1 MLRLTMNKGAA
12 SLVTRLA
19 LASVYVKLFLEAAAP
34 AIGMAV
40 VADRGAACKQRIFE
54 HALDARAKPL
64 RSRFASLALRKQP
77 CLGVRR
83 HTGPEQRLADID
95 IAKPC
100 NDALVEEKGFERLR
114 LARSAFREIGR
125 REVDRK
131 RLDPESP
138 EQRMLRHV
146 FGKEKRHIA
155 EAAHIVITD
164 DIAVA
169 HAEHDMVVARI
180 GVVIVVKRPG
190 RLSAFRGFMK
200 DRKPPGH
207 AEMHGQ
213 TEPAFRFRDD
223 VLGAA
228 REAGHALA
236 QKPRCE
242 IRLEGKAQ
250 VGAIERDGF
259 KRGVFHGRGK
269 AAPDD
274 LHFGQFGHGQHLPQR
289 GRLASTFAVAFGGG
303 ETSLRPLHSFIEPPA
318 AFLSRA
324 EIKTKSRPIMAEL
337 PAKTATSDSPDPAKG
352 SRMISYRSEIDGI
365 RAIAIASVVL
375 FHGWSSAFPG
385 GYVGVDIFFV
395 ISGYLIT
402 SIIFNEMKAGKFTYL
417 SFYARRAR
425 RILPA
430 LLAMIAITTIA
441 AFLLFLPDDLIEYGK
456 MVIYT
461 MLFGGNFRLAAE
473 PGYFHHSMQE
483 NPLLHMW
490 SLSVEEQFYL
500 IWPTLL
506 ALMIRFLPERRHRLA
521 VLALG
526 VLSLAAAEAL
536 VHIWPRSAFFHLP
549 TRGWE
554 LLAGALLAMNF
565 VPRISSK
572 AVAESLSAIG
582 LAMMIAPLF
591 LYDKDTPFPGL
602 AALVPVLGCALVIYS
617 TDNERTRVAA
627 LLSWKPVV
635 FTGLISYSL
644 YLWHW
649 PIFAVA
655 SYELMRPLT
664 FLESLFCVIV
674 AVSAAVFSW
683 RFIEQPFRKPAK
695 RPAAA
700 PLRRE
705 WFFIPSIGRA
715 GQFAIALTALIIAC
729 GSFFQ
734 ESKGAAWRLPTEAR
748 IVLDR
753 VGKFAQCAPKKTGP
767 DFKECEFGDRPADLV
782 LWGDSHAQHYLP
794 LITKIYGSGTSFFS
808 GGCLPLQNA
817 QLINKSGRP
826 FTEGCQK
833 NNRYALERILAL
845 KPKIVVMA
853 SRWTQI
859 EDLPYGREG
868 RPTLYL
874 ATADGETTREASRR
888 TFARALDQ
896 TVSTL
901 RAAGIKVV
909 LMGQVPEMLLSPARC
924 FAPFQHPSWND
935 CGFVTRQE
943 ADRRQGF
950 VNSTL
955 KSVTENHRG
964 VFYFSP
970 FSEFC
975 DSSYCYAIKDRSLH
989 YFDNDHINIDGAI
1002 MLVDAFRRSLPQA
1015 FQLPSATQTLGPSPS
1030 GTNRG

>member
-1 MLRLTMNKGAA
+1 
-12 SLVTRLA
+12 
-19 LASVYVKLFLEAAAP
+19 
-34 AIGMAV
+34 
-40 VADRGAACKQRIFE
+40 
-54 HALDARAKPL
+54 
-64 RSRFASLALRKQP
+64 
-77 CLGVRR
+77 
-83 HTGPEQRLADID
+83 
-95 IAKPC
+95 
-100 NDALVEEKGFERLR
+100 
-114 LARSAFREIGR
+114 
-125 REVDRK
+125 
-131 RLDPESP
+131 
-138 EQRMLRHV
+138 
-146 FGKEKRHIA
+146 
-155 EAAHIVITD
+155 
-164 DIAVA
+164 
-169 HAEHDMVVARI
+169 
-180 GVVIVVKRPG
+180 
-190 RLSAFRGFMK
+190 
-200 DRKPPGH
+200 
-207 AEMHGQ
+207 
-213 TEPAFRFRDD
+213 
-223 VLGAA
+223 
-228 REAGHALA
+228 
-236 QKPRCE
+236 
-242 IRLEGKAQ
+242 
-250 VGAIERDGF
+250 
-259 KRGVFHGRGK
+259 
-269 AAPDD
+269 
-274 LHFGQFGHGQHLPQR
+274 
-289 GRLASTFAVAFGGG
+289 
-303 ETSLRPLHSFIEPPA
+303 
-318 AFLSRA
+318 
-324 EIKTKSRPIMAEL
+324 
-337 PAKTATSDSPDPAKG
+337 
-352 SRMISYRSEIDGI
+352 MISYRSEIDGI

-375 FHGWSSAFPG
+375 FHGWGSAFPG

-417 SFYARRAR
+417 NFYARRAR

-430 LLAMIAITTIA
+430 LLAMIVISTIA

-456 MVIYT
+456 IVIYT
-461 MLFGGNFRLAAE
+461 LLFGGNFRLAAT

-526 VLSLAAAEAL
+526 ALSLVAAEAL

-565 VPRISSK
+565 IPRIASK

-582 LAMMIAPLF
+582 LALMIAPLF

-617 TDNERTRVAA
+617 TENERTRVAA
-627 LLSWKPVV
+627 LLSWKPIV

-649 PIFAVA
+649 PIFAFT
-655 SYELMRPLT
+655 SYELLRPLT
-664 FLESLFCVIV
+664 FLESFLCVLV

-683 RFIEQPFRKPAK
+683 RFIERPFRKGAK
-695 RPAAA
+695 RPATA
-700 PLRRE
+700 PARPE
-705 WFFIPSIGRA
+705 WLFIPSIGRS
-715 GQFAIALTALIIAC
+715 GQFALLLTALLIAC

-734 ESKGAAWRLPTEAR
+734 ESKGAAWRLPPEAR

-767 DFKECEFGDRPADLV
+767 DFKECEFGDRPVDLV

-794 LITKIYGSGTSFFS
+794 LIAKIYGSGTSYFS
-808 GGCLPLQNA
+808 GGCLPVQNA
-817 QLINKSGRP
+817 QLITKSGKP
-826 FTEGCQK
+826 FTENCQK
-833 NNRYALERILAL
+833 NNRYAMERILAL

-868 RPTLYL
+868 RPMLYL
-874 ATADGETTREASRR
+874 ANADGETTREASRR

-901 RAAGIKVV
+901 TTAGIKVV

-924 FAPFQHPSWND
+924 FAPFQHPSWDD

-950 VNSTL
+950 VNATL
-955 KSVTENHRG
+955 KSMTENHRG

-975 DSSYCYAIKDRSLH
+975 DSAYCYAIKDRSLH
-989 YFDNDHINIDGAI
+989 YFDNDHINVDGAF

-1015 FQLPSATQTLGPSPS
+1015 FQLPGGTQTLGPSQS
-1030 GTNRG
+1030 GTDRG

>member
-1 MLRLTMNKGAA
+1 
-12 SLVTRLA
+12 
-19 LASVYVKLFLEAAAP
+19 
-34 AIGMAV
+34 MANTCHN
-40 VADRGAACKQRIFE
+40 ADAWQA
-54 HALDARAKPL
+54 
-64 RSRFASLALRKQP
+64 
-77 CLGVRR
+77 
-83 HTGPEQRLADID
+83 
-95 IAKPC
+95 
-100 NDALVEEKGFERLR
+100 
-114 LARSAFREIGR
+114 
-125 REVDRK
+125 
-131 RLDPESP
+131 
-138 EQRMLRHV
+138 
-146 FGKEKRHIA
+146 
-155 EAAHIVITD
+155 
-164 DIAVA
+164 
-169 HAEHDMVVARI
+169 
-180 GVVIVVKRPG
+180 
-190 RLSAFRGFMK
+190 LSAQPFRG
-200 DRKPPGH
+200 
-207 AEMHGQ
+207 
-213 TEPAFRFRDD
+213 
-223 VLGAA
+223 
-228 REAGHALA
+228 RE
-236 QKPRCE
+236 
-242 IRLEGKAQ
+242 
-250 VGAIERDGF
+250 
-259 KRGVFHGRGK
+259 
-269 AAPDD
+269 
-274 LHFGQFGHGQHLPQR
+274 
-289 GRLASTFAVAFGGG
+289 TY
-303 ETSLRPLHSFIEPPA
+303 LRPLHNFLELRA
-318 AFLSRA
+318 AFSIHAQL
-324 EIKTKSRPIMAEL
+324 KTKSRPIVTEL
-337 PAKTATSDSPDPAKG
+337 PAEAATSDSPGPAKG

-375 FHGWSSAFPG
+375 FHGWGSAFPG

-417 SFYARRAR
+417 NFYARRAR

-430 LLAMIAITTIA
+430 LLAMIAVTTIA

-456 MVIYT
+456 IVIYT
-461 MLFGGNFRLAAE
+461 MLFGGNFRLAAT

-500 IWPTLL
+500 VWPTLL

-565 VPRISSK
+565 VPRIASK

-582 LAMMIAPLF
+582 LALMIAPLF

-617 TDNERTRVAA
+617 TENERTRVAA
-627 LLSWKPVV
+627 LLSWKPIV

-649 PIFAVA
+649 PIFAFA
-655 SYELMRPLT
+655 TYELLRPLT
-664 FLESLFCVIV
+664 FLESVFCVLV

-683 RFIEQPFRKPAK
+683 RFIEQPFRRRAK
-695 RPAAA
+695 RPLAA
-700 PLRRE
+700 PAQLRS
-705 WFFIPSIGRA
+705 FFIPSIGRA
-715 GQFAIALTALIIAC
+715 GQFAVVLTALLIAC

-734 ESKGAAWRLPTEAR
+734 ESKGAAWRLPAEAR

-753 VGKFAQCAPKKTGP
+753 AGKFAQWQCAPKKTGP
-767 DFKECEFGDRPADLV
+767 KFKECEFGDRPADLV

-794 LITKIYGSGTSFFS
+794 LIAKIYGSGTSYLS
-808 GGCLPLQNA
+808 GNCLPVQNA
-817 QLINKSGRP
+817 QLITKSGQP
-826 FTEGCQK
+826 MNEHCQK
-833 NNRYALERILAL
+833 NNQYVMERILAL

-874 ATADGETTREASRR
+874 VNESAETTREASRK
-888 TFARALDQ
+888 TFAHAIDQ

-901 RAAGIKVV
+901 LAAGIKVV

-924 FAPFQHPSWND
+924 VVAPFQHPNWDD

-943 ADRRQGF
+943 ADRRQSY
-950 VNSTL
+950 VNGTL
-955 KSVTENHRG
+955 NSLAKNHQG
-964 VFYFSP
+964 VYFFSP

-975 DSSYCYAIKDRSLH
+975 DSAYCYAIKGRNLH
-989 YFDNDHINIDGAI
+989 YFDNDHINIDGAF

-1015 FQLPSATQTLGPSPS
+1015 FQLPSGTQTLGPSQS